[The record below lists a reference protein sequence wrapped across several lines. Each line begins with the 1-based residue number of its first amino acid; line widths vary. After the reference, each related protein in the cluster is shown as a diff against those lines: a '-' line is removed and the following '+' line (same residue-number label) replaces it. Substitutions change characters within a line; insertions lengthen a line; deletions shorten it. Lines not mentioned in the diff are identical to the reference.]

1 MKTMGLAL
9 RRRERIKTATNIN
22 KENPNRRLN
31 PGTPKLSVVI
41 NPRAAAA
48 MSPMTESRRNRRTAA
63 AQVGA
68 YGVGVGRGWGK
79 VGAWGERHNKSGVGA
94 L

>member
-1 MKTMGLAL
+1 MRTMGLAL
-9 RRRERIKTATNIN
+9 RQRERRNTATNIN
-22 KENPNRRLN
+22 KENPNRRLS

-68 YGVGVGRGWGK
+68 YRLVSAGCGEKWGT
-79 VGAWGERHNKSGVGA
+79 GGRHNKSGVGA

>member
-63 AQVGA
+63 ARNQ
-68 YGVGVGRGWGK
+68 RGFRDWYQAVILLKDDVERWG
-79 VGAWGERHNKSGVGA
+79 
-94 L
+94 

>member
-1 MKTMGLAL
+1 MRTMGLAL

-48 MSPMTESRRNRRTAA
+48 MSPMTASRKNRRTAA
-63 AQVGA
+63 ARNQ
-68 YGVGVGRGWGK
+68 RGFRDWYQAVILLKDDVERWG
-79 VGAWGERHNKSGVGA
+79 
-94 L
+94 